1 MSGRDTELRFLRYL
15 PGDTVV
21 HRLWAGTK
29 ILAVGA
35 VSLALS
41 LRPTWR
47 SIGIVG
53 VIVVAALVAARI
65 PAGAAPRIPGWIV
78 SVLLMGGLV
87 SVMWGPEPHRR
98 ILGVSVSP
106 RAADQWTR
114 LLLVG
119 VELLVLAA
127 VVAWTTRLGDLAPAM
142 RRLLRPFRVLRLPV
156 DELTVAVALC
166 VRCFPL
172 LAEELRILLA
182 ARRLRPELREGGF
195 RAAMREPIDLLVAA
209 TTVCLRRSREMA
221 DAIEAR
227 GGFGEVS
234 DGARRTASA
243 RRRGAGG
250 ARALHRVRGNTGR
263 MTKPA
268 AVLLAVLVYL
278 RHDRVL
284 SRSPAYAARRSSP
297 RTARRRSPDNATA
310 SSRRER
316 SSPSKAAA
324 ASPRRGS
331 ELRASSSPP
340 REATGI
346 HLGTSSCYR
355 PLADQIA
362 VRGDACG
369 NGNCAC
375 AATISTTATVGTS
388 YHGWGK
394 AVDLTVDGITIRDP
408 NSPAE
413 RWLNTHAAALRMEPP
428 RVRAAGY
435 RVPGA
440 VALGVGR

>member
-1 MSGRDTELRFLRYL
+1 MSDRSGVSRVPPMPPVTATRTRRRDTELRFLRYL

-47 SIGIVG
+47 AIGIVG
-53 VIVVAALVAARI
+53 VIVVAALIAARI
-65 PAGAAPRIPGWIV
+65 PRGAAPRIPGWIV

-234 DGARRTASA
+234 DG
-243 RRRGAGG
+243 
-250 ARALHRVRGNTGR
+250 VRGPR
-263 MTKPA
+263 
-268 AVLLAVLVYL
+268 L
-278 RHDRVL
+278 R
-284 SRSPAYAARRSSP
+284 
-297 RTARRRSPDNATA
+297 
-310 SSRRER
+310 
-316 SSPSKAAA
+316 
-324 ASPRRGS
+324 
-331 ELRASSSPP
+331 
-340 REATGI
+340 
-346 HLGTSSCYR
+346 
-355 PLADQIA
+355 
-362 VRGDACG
+362 
-369 NGNCAC
+369 
-375 AATISTTATVGTS
+375 
-388 YHGWGK
+388 
-394 AVDLTVDGITIRDP
+394 DGIV
-408 NSPAE
+408 
-413 RWLNTHAAALRMEPP
+413 LAAL
-428 RVRAAGY
+428 ALCIAF
-435 RVPGA
+435 
-440 VALGVGR
+440 VAILGR